1 MLWRVWHWL
10 SGYFPSIELLK
21 KLSVKSLIYY
31 LPISKLP
38 TEYFWHKIFSPKVWN
53 KAYSKSLLVQTSNLK
68 LFFLIESKIFKSCL
82 VNKTVNNIL
91 FRKLGV
97 LVNVQL
103 KEGVKAFWKILCG
116 IWTRPYFRF
125 KYILE
130 RQIAAFTAWCTM
142 GSNPF
147 YWNIIIS
154 IQASIYTRY
163 FSNIPTYFDRRKNW
177 RNCCE
182 KGCCTKC
189 SAHLTYNIEKNS
201 GKLWQLLKVHFL
213 DLLVMRP
220 SIFSKGAF
228 TNYGLFN
235 IFWPHTHP

>member
-1 MLWRVWHWL
+1 M
-10 SGYFPSIELLK
+10 SCKQNCKQY
-21 KLSVKSLIYY
+21 
-31 LPISKLP
+31 
-38 TEYFWHKIFSPKVWN
+38 IF
-53 KAYSKSLLVQTSNLK
+53 
-68 LFFLIESKIFKSCL
+68 
-82 VNKTVNNIL
+82 IL

-103 KEGVKAFWKILCG
+103 KEGVKAFWKTFCG

-147 YWNIIIS
+147 YWNILIS

-163 FSNIPTYFDRRKNW
+163 IPTYFNRRKNW
-177 RNCCE
+177 RNCTE

-189 SAHLTYNIEKNS
+189 TYNNEENS
-201 GKLWQLLKVHFL
+201 GKLWQLLEVLFL
-213 DLLVMRP
+213 DLLVIRP

-228 TNYGLFN
+228 TNYGFSTYFDHIYPPLRPKCKQAMKVTIPLRQQEFKLKIVKFIYSKKATKFCKIFN
-235 IFWPHTHP
+235 